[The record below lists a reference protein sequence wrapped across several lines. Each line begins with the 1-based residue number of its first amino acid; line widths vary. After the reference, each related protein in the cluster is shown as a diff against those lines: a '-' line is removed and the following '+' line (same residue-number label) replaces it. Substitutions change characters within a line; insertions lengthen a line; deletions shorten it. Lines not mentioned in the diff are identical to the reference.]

1 MTHVV
6 NRDIS
11 YSFLCLCPSSLLKC
25 PPGCVFAILG
35 LLLLAFHICHTLV
48 LLRCHVYLL
57 KTKVSLV
64 KEGQGWIP
72 TREISIIIWRAWMLY
87 FCFFFLLLPW
97 KAVIFKVAAFAW
109 KAEGDKSVIF
119 HRSLSKSGASHKDC
133 CCMLLGDCVLPYYN
147 IKQYHLSNQKKTRV
161 PSVT

>member
-25 PPGCVFAILG
+25 PPGYVFAILG

-48 LLRCHVYLL
+48 LLQCCVYSL

-64 KEGQGWIP
+64 KEGQGWIA
-72 TREISIIIWRAWMLY
+72 THEISIIIWRAWMFY
-87 FCFFFLLLPW
+87 FCFFFFLPLN
-97 KAVIFKVAAFAW
+97 AAIFKVAAFAW
-109 KAEGDKSVIF
+109 KAEDNKSGIF
-119 HRSLSKSGASHKDC
+119 HCSMSKTGASHKDC
-133 CCMLLGDCVLPYYN
+133 CWMLRGDCMLSYYN
-147 IKQYHLSNQKKTRV
+147 IKQ
-161 PSVT
+161 